1 MVETVEIN
9 ENETTSEAPV
19 VETTP
24 TTQAKPEWLPEKFNS
39 PEEMAKAYGELE
51 NKLGQP
57 NPETP
62 EPVKEDTK
70 SDMEIA
76 DKAVESAGL
85 DMGTLQQEF
94 DTTGTLAETSY
105 EALAKAGIPKD
116 YVDQFIAGQNAVKAS
131 QEGEVK
137 GLVGG
142 DEGYSEMTSW
152 AGQNM
157 TAEEKTAYNSQVN
170 SGDLETVK
178 LAVLGLKARYEQ
190 ANGSEPS
197 LVKGKGTTPQA
208 DAYNSWAEVTVA
220 MSDPRYSKDPAYQ
233 SLVKSKIAASKL

>member
-1 MVETVEIN
+1 MVETVEIQQP
-9 ENETTSEAPV
+9 ETTNEAPV
-19 VETTP
+19 VEEKSNSEV
-24 TTQAKPEWLPEKFNS
+24 KPEWLPDKFQS
-39 PEEMAKAYGELE
+39 AEEMAKAYGELE

-62 EPVKEDTK
+62 EPIKEDTK

-131 QEGEVK
+131 QESEVK

-157 TAEEKTAYNSQVN
+157 VDIISSFSFLTNFNNITRGLVEFKSILYFLS
-170 SGDLETVK
+170 LIIFF
-178 LAVLGLKARYEQ
+178 LVLNVIFIDELK
-190 ANGSEPS
+190 
-197 LVKGKGTTPQA
+197 
-208 DAYNSWAEVTVA
+208 D
-220 MSDPRYSKDPAYQ
+220 
-233 SLVKSKIAASKL
+233 

>member
-19 VETTP
+19 VETP
-24 TTQAKPEWLPEKFNS
+24 TTAQAKPEWLPEKFNS

-105 EALAKAGIPKD
+105 EALQKAGIPKD

-152 AGQNM
+152 AGGNM
-157 TAEEKTAYNSQVN
+157 SAEEKTAYNSQVN

-190 ANGSEPS
+190 ANGSEPN
-197 LVKGKGTTPQA
+197 LVMN
-208 DAYNSWAEVTVA
+208 DV
-220 MSDPRYSKDPAYQ
+220 RYSKDPAYQ
-233 SLVKSKIAASKL
+233 ASVKQKIANSKL

>member
-9 ENETTSEAPV
+9 ENKTTSEKPEEQAPV
-19 VETTP
+19 E
-24 TTQAKPEWLPEKFNS
+24 QAKPEWLPEKFNS

-94 DTTGTLAETSY
+94 DTTGALAETSY

-131 QEGEVK
+131 QESEVK

-142 DEGYSEMTSW
+142 DEGYSEMTLW

-197 LVKGKGTTPQA
+197 LVKGKGTTPQP
-208 DAYNSWAEVTVA
+208 DSYQSWAEVTVA
-220 MSDPRYSKDPAYQ
+220 MNDPRYAKDPAYQ
-233 SLVKSKIAASKL
+233 ALVKSKIAGSNL